1 MPLPCFLRHSFGGS
15 ICVRFFFRL
24 RLSKML
30 GGIGSIAALVFT
42 PISVFACALFLPMS
56 VFAARGE
63 PVPIRIADEL
73 ISVLIGSGDGG
84 LYELLSDVAIDTGR
98 LPRSFEVDPDHFA
111 RSFCGALDGG
121 ENLDNADRPY
131 SIMLEHAAPDVGPL
145 MSLFDVLEGAAI
157 SDLDIYV
164 RGDILGFI
172 LCTSF
177 QTSP

>member
-1 MPLPCFLRHSFGGS
+1 
-15 ICVRFFFRL
+15 
-24 RLSKML
+24 
-30 GGIGSIAALVFT
+30 
-42 PISVFACALFLPMS
+42 MS

-84 LYELLSDVAIDTGR
+84 LYELLSDVAIDTVR
-98 LPRSFEVDPDHFA
+98 LSRSFEVDPDHFA

-172 LCTSF
+172 LCASF